1 MKKREEEEKEEEEK
15 KKPIES
21 LECDITKIGRE
32 RRRRFKAARMV

>member
-1 MKKREEEEKEEEEK
+1 MKKREEEKEEEK